1 MGADFNLHPSGNT
14 DRAGTFDLRCDA
26 PGCSAALAGVPE
38 EVDEGWRLYVVDVTL
53 PNTHGV
59 DEEGRTLA
67 QVVLCPD
74 CAARAR
80 ALGLIGVETKLGGL
94 YLLRET

>member
-1 MGADFNLHPSGNT
+1 
-14 DRAGTFDLRCDA
+14 
-26 PGCSAALAGVPE
+26 
-38 EVDEGWRLYVVDVTL
+38 VTL

-59 DEEGRTLA
+59 EEEGRTLA

-94 YLLRET
+94 YLLRDT